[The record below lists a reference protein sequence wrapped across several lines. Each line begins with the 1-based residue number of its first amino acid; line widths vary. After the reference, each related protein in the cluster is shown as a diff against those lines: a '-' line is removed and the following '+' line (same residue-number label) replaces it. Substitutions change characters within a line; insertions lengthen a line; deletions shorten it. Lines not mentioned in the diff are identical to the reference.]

1 MRNHQKSENSP
12 YRQGRNS
19 YKDHNYLL
27 KIMKI
32 EYDQEADAAYIYL
45 KDPIEDG
52 EASKQVVVSEEI
64 ILDYNSKGKL
74 LGIEVLHAKKN
85 LTKELLQQAESL

>member
-1 MRNHQKSENSP
+1 MRDHQKSEDTP
-12 YRQGRNS
+12 DRQGRNS

-27 KIMKI
+27 RIMKI

-45 KDPIEDG
+45 KEPIEDG
-52 EASKQVVVSEEI
+52 EASKQVVVSNEI

-74 LGIEVLHAKKN
+74 LGIEILNAKKN
-85 LTKELLQQAESL
+85 LAKELLQQAEML